1 MINKVYGMLGLASR
15 ARKVVSGTDAVIE
28 TINKREAELVIIAQ
42 DASEKT
48 IKNMKYHCEKN
59 DVEIVIYGTIDEL
72 SKSIGKNNRAII
84 AIIDKN
90 FAEGMKKVIHG
101 GEWIGKN

>member
-48 IKNMKYHCEKN
+48 IKNMK
-59 DVEIVIYGTIDEL
+59 
-72 SKSIGKNNRAII
+72 
-84 AIIDKN
+84 
-90 FAEGMKKVIHG
+90 
-101 GEWIGKN
+101 